1 MNLVRPRSIERPVR
15 AEPDG
20 RIGGFHTEHWD
31 DHVDVKVLAGRDMH
45 IRIPERGLLLP
56 GHGLLLPAAPDPVEL
71 LQTRRGRKV
80 PVISGGAFSAS
91 GLFVDNWVDIL
102 DATQMAINLSLTT
115 HKWALYLDAKT
126 PNYST
131 DLTYNVTSES
141 SGTGYTAGGQTL
153 VSPTVTESPAGTLTY
168 DMADQVWAAPT
179 SVTAHGSELY
189 ADALTDELICG
200 MTFGADYTS
209 TAGTFTIQFNS
220 LGVFYFD
227 LTP

>member
-1 MNLVRPRSIERPVR
+1 MNLLRPRSIERPVR

-31 DHVDVKVLAGRDMH
+31 DHVDAKVLAPGRTFVK
-45 IRIPERGLLLP
+45 IPEKGLLFP
-56 GHGLLLPAAPDPVEL
+56 GHGLLVPKRPEKIDMLRTRGGRLVPAVM
-71 LQTRRGRKV
+71 
-80 PVISGGAFSAS
+80 GGAFSAS

-131 DLTYNVTSES
+131 DITYNTTSES
-141 SGTGYTAGGQTL
+141 SGTGYTAGGQTI
-153 VSPTVTESPAGTLTY
+153 VSPTTTESPAGTLTY
-168 DMADQVWAAPT
+168 DMADQVWVAPT
-179 SVTAHGSELY
+179 SVTAHGAEEY